1 MFVISTLPQ
10 TPPFPCDPVIVQAP
24 ERTIGQSTQVASDR
38 TAGLALGRN
47 TTWWAG
53 TGQTNHALDA
63 IENNSSHRNT
73 SICRRRTSMGTA
85 AAAVWRVGCV
95 GDTKQRLLPRPLHH
109 SVKWLICF
117 VFVGSPTETA
127 TNPCRVASM
136 LLPTCNQLLILASNH
151 PKTQL
156 PSL

>member
-1 MFVISTLPQ
+1 MEYCLLFQPSLSTLP
-10 TPPFPCDPVIVQAP
+10 PPCDPVIVQAP

-109 SVKWLICF
+109 SVKC
-117 VFVGSPTETA
+117 
-127 TNPCRVASM
+127 CRVASM

-156 PSL
+156 SSF